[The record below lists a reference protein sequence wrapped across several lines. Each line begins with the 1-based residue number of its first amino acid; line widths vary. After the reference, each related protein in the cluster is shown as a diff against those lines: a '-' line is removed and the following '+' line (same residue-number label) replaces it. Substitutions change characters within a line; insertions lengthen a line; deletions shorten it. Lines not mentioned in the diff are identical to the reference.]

1 MSNNTKQKN
10 ELLEVLAKSPV
21 IQPACERC
29 GISRSTLYRW
39 KSEDKKFAQ
48 AVDKAISEGRVLVSE
63 LCESKLINAIKNEN
77 LGAIKYWLWAN
88 DPRYSNKL
96 ELKGAVTVSTQELSP
111 AQEESIRHA
120 LLLSEIKEREVKD
133 GK

>member
-1 MSNNTKQKN
+1 MLNSKKLKT
-10 ELLEVLAKSPV
+10 ELLEILTKNPV

-39 KSEDKKFAQ
+39 KSEDKKFAE
-48 AVDKAISEGRVLVSE
+48 AVDKAIDEGRSLVSE

-88 DPRYSNKL
+88 DSRYSNKL
-96 ELKGAVTVSTQELSP
+96 ELKGQITVTPKPLSP
-111 AQEESIRHA
+111 EQEASIKRA
-120 LLLSEIKEREVKD
+120 LLLSELEEGGD
-133 GK
+133 DEQ

>member
-1 MSNNTKQKN
+1 MKN
-10 ELLEVLAKSPV
+10 KKLKEDFIEILSKSPV

-39 KSEDKKFAQ
+39 KSEDKEFSD
-48 AVDKAISEGRVLVSE
+48 AVDKASAEGRALVSE
-63 LCESKLINAIKNEN
+63 LCESKLITAIKNEN

-96 ELKGAVTVSTQELSP
+96 ELKGQVTVIPKQLSAEQE
-111 AQEESIRHA
+111 ASIKRA
-120 LLLSEIKEREVKD
+120 LLLSENEEGGKD
-133 GK
+133 GQQ

>member
-1 MSNNTKQKN
+1 MKN
-10 ELLEVLAKSPV
+10 KKLKAEFLEVISKSPV

-39 KSEDKKFAQ
+39 KSEDKEFAE
-48 AVDKAISEGRVLVSE
+48 AVDKATIEGRILVSE
-63 LCESKLINAIKNEN
+63 LCESKLISAIKNEN

-96 ELKGAVTVSTQELSP
+96 ELKGQVTITPKALSP
-111 AQEESIRHA
+111 EQEESIKRA
-120 LLLSEIKEREVKD
+120 LLLSEIQEGDKD
-133 GK
+133 EQQ

>member
-1 MSNNTKQKN
+1 MKN
-10 ELLEVLAKSPV
+10 KKLKEEFVEILSKSPV

-39 KSEDKKFAQ
+39 KSEDKEFSD
-48 AVDKAISEGRVLVSE
+48 AVDKASAEGRALVSE
-63 LCESKLINAIKNEN
+63 LCESKLITAIKNEN

-96 ELKGAVTVSTQELSP
+96 ELKGQVTVIPKQLSP
-111 AQEESIRHA
+111 EQEASIKRA
-120 LLLSEIKEREVKD
+120 LLLSENEEGGKD
-133 GK
+133 GQQ

>member
-1 MSNNTKQKN
+1 MKNKKLKAEFVEIMS
-10 ELLEVLAKSPV
+10 KSPV

-39 KSEDKKFAQ
+39 KSEDKEFSD
-48 AVDKAISEGRVLVSE
+48 AVDKAIVEGRSLVSE
-63 LCESKLINAIKNEN
+63 LCESKLITAIKNEN

-96 ELKGAVTVSTQELSP
+96 ELKGQVTVIPKALSP
-111 AQEESIRHA
+111 EQEASIKKA
-120 LLLSEIKEREVKD
+120 LQLSESEEGGIDE
-133 GK
+133 

>member
-1 MSNNTKQKN
+1 MKN
-10 ELLEVLAKSPV
+10 KKLKEEFIEILSKSPV

-39 KSEDKKFAQ
+39 KSEDKEFSD
-48 AVDKAISEGRVLVSE
+48 AVDKASAEGRALVSE
-63 LCESKLINAIKNEN
+63 LCESKLITAIKNEN

-96 ELKGAVTVSTQELSP
+96 ELKGQVAVIPKQLSP
-111 AQEESIRHA
+111 EQEASIKRA
-120 LLLSEIKEREVKD
+120 LLLSENEEGGKD
-133 GK
+133 GQ

>member
-1 MSNNTKQKN
+1 MLNSKKSKR
-10 ELLEVLAKSPV
+10 ELLEILTKNPV

-39 KSEDKKFAQ
+39 KSEDKKFAE
-48 AVDKAISEGRVLVSE
+48 AVDKAIDEGRSLVSE

-88 DPRYSNKL
+88 DSRYSNKL
-96 ELKGAVTVSTQELSP
+96 ELKGQVTVIPKALSP
-111 AQEESIRHA
+111 EQEASIKKA
-120 LLLSEIKEREVKD
+120 LLLSESEEGGKD
-133 GK
+133 E